1 METLPQRKIW
11 ISVEISRNLGCTFQ
25 QRIYRGHD
33 RPYRGVIGG
42 TLNVAIQPN
51 MNPRKLSIDD
61 WFAEQLWTLDAKNL
75 SAKGGLTVAA
85 QPASF
90 FEHADKARCA
100 PDSYISYCIRPMCF
114 PLITSS
120 ANRIVR
126 TASPLSVH
134 FR

>member
-1 METLPQRKIW
+1 M
-11 ISVEISRNLGCTFQ
+11 
-25 QRIYRGHD
+25 IYFAG
-33 RPYRGVIGG
+33 PYRGVIGG

-90 FEHADKARCA
+90 FEHADNSGKVRSRFIYILLHKTDVLSFDYKLGQQDS
-100 PDSYISYCIRPMCF
+100 PDCVAIISSFQVM
-114 PLITSS
+114 
-120 ANRIVR
+120 N
-126 TASPLSVH
+126 
-134 FR
+134 